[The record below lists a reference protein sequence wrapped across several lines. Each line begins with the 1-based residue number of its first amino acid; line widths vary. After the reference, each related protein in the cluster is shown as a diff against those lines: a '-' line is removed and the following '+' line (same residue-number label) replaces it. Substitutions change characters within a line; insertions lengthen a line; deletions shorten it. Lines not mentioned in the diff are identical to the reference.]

1 MICRKMPY
9 WRRFIEVNYKG
20 SFFLR
25 ERYCL
30 KYVKKDTKMILAAS
44 HKNCCINQTFFFFT
58 TNDIM
63 SLISILPQYYEYFV
77 IESLERSEFDITSL
91 TINKAF
97 SFTIFYG
104 IILSRQSKL
113 YNSLHQVHYD
123 AFPERIIKLKK
134 KSI

>member
-1 MICRKMPY
+1 
-9 WRRFIEVNYKG
+9 
-20 SFFLR
+20 
-25 ERYCL
+25 
-30 KYVKKDTKMILAAS
+30 
-44 HKNCCINQTFFFFT
+44 
-58 TNDIM
+58 M

-104 IILSRQSKL
+104 IILSRQLKL
-113 YNSLHQVHYD
+113 YISLHQAHYD